1 MYKHR
6 IGFSRGYLFY
16 PRPTGTI
23 TGGGE
28 VCRGGSTTLA
38 IVFTGTPPYTFTY
51 NDGTSN
57 LTVPN
62 YANSVYN
69 LSVTPAATSTYTLV
83 SLVDGNSCNGTLAG
97 SAVVTVNNPPALT
110 LNGTNLACYNDN
122 SGAVNLTV
130 AGSSP
135 FGYAWSGP
143 GGFTAGTEDI
153 SGLRAGTYNVTVTD
167 TKGCISSGS
176 VILTEPGPVNAM
188 LNYTDITCFGAPE
201 GEIIISLPVGGSG
214 IYEYT
219 IDGGTTWVN
228 NGTFTGLNPGS
239 YDVRMRDAMS
249 PVCFR
254 ILNANLVIT
263 EPDVL
268 SALLQSI
275 NIFCYGANN
284 GSILISSPTGGSGI
298 YGFSID
304 GGSSWQGSGS
314 FTSLG
319 PGSYDVRIRDAAYP
333 YCVRVLNPALVITEP
348 SQLSATVTST
358 GISCFGSTDG
368 SITVSSPT
376 GGHGTYEY
384 SINAGGSWQLASTFN
399 NLAPGTYNVQ
409 IRDAAYPGCYRILDG
424 MLLIS
429 QPAVLRAMI
438 SSTMVTC
445 FGADDGTITITGA
458 TGGSGSY
465 EYSTD
470 AGGSWQLANIFTGL
484 GPGSYDVRI
493 RDAVTTAC
501 EIILNNGVDITEPPA
516 LSGTIVKADITCFG
530 AGDGRI
536 TVTNS
541 TGGYGS
547 YEYTINGGTSW
558 QTSNVFSGLSQGTF
572 NVQMRDRVRTNCVL
586 ILDPALVINEPAALE
601 QQPIRVPMLHASMQT
616 MVRLRSQVFQAVQDL
631 INFQ

>member
-1 MYKHR
+1 VVTY
-6 IGFSRGYLFY
+6 Y
-16 PRPTGTI
+16 PRPTATI

-28 VCRGGSTTLA
+28 VCRGGSAVIT
-38 IVFTGTPPYTFTY
+38 IVFTGTAPFTFTY

-62 YANSVYN
+62 YANFVYN
-69 LSVTPAATSTYTLV
+69 LSVSPAATSTYTLV
-83 SLVDGNSCNGTLAG
+83 SLIDGNSCNGTLAG
-97 SAVVTVNNPPALT
+97 SAVVTVNNPPVLT

-135 FGYAWSGP
+135 FGFAWTGP

-188 LNYTDITCFGAPE
+188 LGYTEITCFGAAE

-214 IYEYT
+214 IYDYT

-228 NGTFTGLNPGS
+228 NGTFTGLNPGT

-254 ILNANLVIT
+254 VLNGALVLTGPAQLNATVTSTDI
-263 EPDVL
+263 VC
-268 SALLQSI
+268 
-275 NIFCYGANN
+275 FGANN
-284 GSILISSPTGGSGI
+284 GSILISNPTGGSGT

-314 FTSLG
+314 FTNLG
-319 PGSYDVRIRDAAYP
+319 PGTYDIRIRDAAYP
-333 YCVRVLNPALVITEP
+333 YCARVLNPALIITEP
-348 SQLSATVTST
+348 PQLTATVTST

-368 SITVSSPT
+368 TITVSSPA
-376 GGHGTYEY
+376 GGHGTFEF
-384 SINAGGSWQLASTFN
+384 SINGGGSWQPSGTFI
-399 NLAPGTYNVQ
+399 NLAPGTYNIQ
-409 IRDAAYPGCYRILDG
+409 IRDAAYPACYRILDG

-445 FGADDGTITITGA
+445 FGADDGTISITGA

-470 AGGSWQLANIFTGL
+470 AGGTWQLANLFTGL

-493 RDAVTTAC
+493 RDAGNTAC
-501 EIILNNGVDITEPPA
+501 EMILNSA
-516 LSGTIVKADITCFG
+516 
-530 AGDGRI
+530 
-536 TVTNS
+536 
-541 TGGYGS
+541 
-547 YEYTINGGTSW
+547 
-558 QTSNVFSGLSQGTF
+558 
-572 NVQMRDRVRTNCVL
+572 
-586 ILDPALVINEPAALE
+586 
-601 QQPIRVPMLHASMQT
+601 
-616 MVRLRSQVFQAVQDL
+616 
-631 INFQ
+631 